1 MSSPTQVAAV
11 AIWAALSAFSFS
23 CNLALAGPVARSTNA
38 AATTAPVAPPA
49 AAQPQARAYLFRG
62 ALGPIFS
69 RGMDH
74 LTKRLEEAGI
84 RADVYEFTICRLIAD
99 QAIRDYRDNAAPIV
113 LIGHSM
119 GGLCALTFA
128 GILKSENI
136 QVSLVVTID
145 PAHASPKVPLNVERY
160 INIFLSDSVLGGGD
174 VVAEPG
180 YQGHYASFDLK
191 EHEEV
196 THINID
202 KMDSIHE
209 QLVTAIAQLAT
220 TPLPAKGEAVPLR
233 YVVPPDATLELWDSG
248 TPQIARS
255 GDTLQRLAALNHVPL
270 WSLTQVNQYSESAPL
285 SVGQRVL
292 VPRRLTAPV
301 TTSAA
306 ATPSQRHRVCLQ
318 PAHSSCRYRR

>member
-1 MSSPTQVAAV
+1 MSNPMQVAAV
-11 AIWAALSAFSFS
+11 VIWAALSACIFLSG
-23 CNLALAGPVARSTNA
+23 CNPALAGPAPRSTVA
-38 AATTAPVAPPA
+38 AATTAPVAPVA
-49 AAQPQARAYLFRG
+49 TQPQARVYLFRG

-69 RGMDH
+69 RGMDR

-174 VVAEPG
+174 VVAEQG
-180 YQGHYASFDLK
+180 YRGHYASFDLK
-191 EHEEV
+191 EHEEIS
-196 THINID
+196 HINIE
-202 KMDSIHE
+202 KQDSIHE
-209 QLVTAIAQLAT
+209 QLVTAITQLAT
-220 TPLPAKGEAVPLR
+220 TPLPPVESFKKLIKK
-233 YVVPPDATLELWDSG
+233 SKK
-248 TPQIARS
+248 S
-255 GDTLQRLAALNHVPL
+255 
-270 WSLTQVNQYSESAPL
+270 YSE
-285 SVGQRVL
+285 
-292 VPRRLTAPV
+292 
-301 TTSAA
+301 
-306 ATPSQRHRVCLQ
+306 
-318 PAHSSCRYRR
+318 